1 VAGHFGVVKKV
12 LNFLP
17 SQVFERRHKMRIL
30 ILAANGRLAPYVISA
45 LEGEHELRLTDI
57 TPMETE
63 HEFMEVDIS
72 DLDVV
77 MRAAEGID
85 AIINLSVLRPQRQL
99 AWDVNTLG
107 CYNMMRA
114 AVAHGIRRVI
124 NTGPHFTVEGAPYQF
139 WDYDIGSDVPPK
151 SSTKLY
157 AISKGAGQEICR
169 IFTEQH
175 DVYVMCYLFFSFRKH
190 EESSAGH
197 NHPFAV
203 TWRDA
208 GKAFVPGLEIDLES
222 LPSRC
227 EVFNIFTDLPH
238 RRFNNEKT
246 KRILGWQPQ
255 DLLEGSYTK
264 S

>member
-1 VAGHFGVVKKV
+1 MKV
-12 LNFLP
+12 
-17 SQVFERRHKMRIL
+17 L
-30 ILAANGRLAPYVISA
+30 ILAANGRLAPYVVKV
-45 LEGEHELRLTDI
+45 LEGDHELRLTDI
-57 TPMETE
+57 IPLDTE

-72 DLDVV
+72 DLDAV
-77 MRAAEGID
+77 MRAAEGMD

-124 NTGPHFTVEGAPYQF
+124 NTGPHFTVEGAPYER
-139 WDYDIGSDVPPK
+139 WDYDIGPDVPPK
-151 SSTKLY
+151 SSTSLY

-169 IFTEQH
+169 IFTELY
-175 DVYVMCYLFFSFRKH
+175 DVYVMCYLFYNFRKH
-190 EESSAGH
+190 EEPTAGR

-208 GKAFVPGLEIDLES
+208 GMAFAPGLEIGLES

-227 EVFNIFTDLPH
+227 EVFNIFTNLPH
-238 RRFNNEKT
+238 RRFDNEKT

-255 DLLEGSYTK
+255 DLLEETYTK
-264 S
+264 R